1 MQKKFMNL
9 ALAAL
14 SVVVLAG
21 TVGCSQAAEDN
32 SQGEKDHKGSILEVT
47 DETADQEIF
56 EEKKPVFV
64 DFFATWCGPCK
75 MLSPIIDELSQEY
88 KDKIKFVKVDVDKSP
103 KLAQKYEIM
112 AMPTMKFL
120 TQKCKSGK
128 SLVGYKEKDKIK
140 SFLDKSLKECK

>member
-1 MQKKFMNL
+1 MNL
-9 ALAAL
+9 ALTAL
-14 SVVVLAG
+14 SVVVLTG
-21 TVGCSQAAEDN
+21 TVGCSQAAE
-32 SQGEKDHKGSILEVT
+32 EKGSGILEVT

-75 MLSPIIDELSQEY
+75 RLSPIIDELSGEY
-88 KDKIKFVKVDVDKSP
+88 KGTVKFVKVDVDKSP
-103 KLAQKYEIM
+103 KLAQKYEVM

-120 TQKCKSGK
+120 TQKCKNGK

-140 SFLDKSLKECK
+140 SFIDKSLKECK